1 MIKYQIGKL
10 SFPSSPEVYLPMQR
24 RKHLIKTLIV
34 NENTIAQLI
43 HLPLLH
49 RDPFDRVIMAQ
60 ALQHNLT
67 IATEDKA
74 ILTYPEIKFL

>member
-24 RKHLIKTLIV
+24 RKHLVKTLIV